1 MNTPDHDQKGPMA
14 SCSTAPGPVAGGAK
28 AGTKVEI
35 SKLMHRA
42 SRWALK
48 LSVLAGL
55 CAGGHILMARP
66 AVAQALP
73 NVIQTR
79 LAGSSTLGMRMTQE
93 LAIAWGKKLGLPSV
107 HVHAGLNPDEYEVLG
122 DRLESTRRLRV
133 EVKAK
138 GTGAGLEP
146 LLRGQADLWMAS
158 RPVRDSDLEAMRR
171 RGIANVPR
179 LTQFQAAGIENAVAF
194 DTVVVITH
202 PGNPV
207 KRLTLTQIRD
217 MYAGRINNWARV
229 GGPDLPVAL
238 YSLEAS
244 HGTTDFFCSSVIGIS
259 DSGKCL
265 RSMARLA
272 APRFQVSED
281 MPDTVS
287 GNPGAIGFIDVG
299 RKRNAQAVQIGT
311 DCGPATEADSSRG
324 LDPNLLSRRLYLY
337 VHPTRPLNPATRSYL
352 DFVLSAEGQAVLARL
367 GIADWEAERTAG
379 NPGAGRTDN
388 VPAVPDLGRPPA
400 RPADMRGCAQAS
412 DRSGRPPHEHA
423 SLPVRPQPPR

>member
-1 MNTPDHDQKGPMA
+1 MNTPDHGQHGPMA
-14 SCSTAPGPVAGGAK
+14 AFSTAPGTAARGAE
-28 AGTKVEI
+28 AENST
-35 SKLMHRA
+35 LMHRI
-42 SRWALK
+42 SRLALK

-55 CAGGHILMARP
+55 CAGGPIVTALP

-73 NVIQTR
+73 NAIQTR

-107 HVHAGLNPDEYEVLG
+107 RVHAGLNPDEYEVLG

-171 RGIANVPR
+171 RGIADVPR
-179 LTQFQAAGIENAVAF
+179 LAQFQAAGIENVVAF

-217 MYAGRINNWARV
+217 LYAGRINNWARV

-259 DSGKCL
+259 DSAKCL

-281 MPDTVS
+281 MPDAVS
-287 GNPGAIGFIDVG
+287 GNPGAIGFIDAG
-299 RKRNAQAVQIGT
+299 RKRNAHAVQIGT
-311 DCGPATEADSSRG
+311 DCGPGTEVDSSRAG
-324 LDPNLLSRRLYLY
+324 PDASPLSRRLYLY
-337 VHPTRPLNPATRSYL
+337 MHPTRPLNPATRSYL

-367 GIADWEAERTAG
+367 GIADWEAERTAE
-379 NPGAGRTDN
+379 NPGAGQKGTAPGIRDG
-388 VPAVPDLGRPPA
+388 GRPPA
-400 RPADMRGCAQAS
+400 RSADIRGCAQAS
-412 DRSGRPPHEHA
+412 DRPGRPPHEHA